1 MEKMENINVG
11 KHNINIDGELTPK
24 QREQIIKFLEEKKS
38 QEKAIIVS
46 ITKQEIADLRLAIE
60 SNNLNKFLEKNQEGL
75 KQIEKSSDI
84 LSGTL
89 LEKNFGDKES
99 FEKFTNT
106 IDKGVYNFYFGN
118 DGLLKGINIS
128 ENQKKSFSVGS
139 SIFIMDLVYN
149 EIKKTGN
156 VEEIMNEL
164 QKILGGN
171 GKTGSLEQ
179 LGKNLSSGD
188 SVNNTIEI
196 VKNLVTGDIT
206 KLITKIYKPENI
218 QNIKDA
224 ILESETNNNLIFSNP
239 AESFDFFENAY
250 NNNLNKDE
258 IKKIIQS
265 KTSENGIGE
274 NDISKLK
281 KVGDKIGE
289 IMTPEIGNSLSSIS
303 NIVEFFEKGKEKIKD
318 SIIGNNEILGVVTML
333 SQIPIIGD
341 IVKSFLNFLNID
353 LDKVNN
359 SSEKNLEE
367 IKKEILKKDSFLEEA
382 KITDNFGKNSNGEID
397 NDFIENII
405 SISGG
410 EEEFKKNTGNIFQ
423 KGNDFEK
430 FFKNEKLK
438 EITDFGRKNILT
450 NNNGEIIFENLKYLT
465 SLYKEFLE
473 AKQNQEVNS
482 IDDFVDKKS
491 LSDKQL
497 NKQIFAGTENSGETI
512 NDQKQENN
520 QNQTKIKNTNDN
532 KQETSKSTEQSPKE
546 NKDLIIS
553 GNEGIE
559 INNEK
564 ASYIFTL
571 NGKKYEISVWKNGY
585 ITLVEDRNKK
595 VVYQGG
601 NEFFNLL
608 SKFNGK
614 LDDKAKAG
622 DFGRKGA
629 EANVELNG
637 KSIREILINGLNE
650 KVSYMGFSKDVNEKG
665 LKDLIPESFFNNGK
679 IIEGNISLSFG
690 GKNYNL
696 VLAQKR

>member
-1 MEKMENINVG
+1 MEKMENINVW

-60 SNNLNKFLEKNQEGL
+60 SNNLNKFLEKNQEWL

-84 LSGTL
+84 LSWTL
-89 LEKNFGDKES
+89 LEKNFWDKES

-106 IDKGVYNFYFGN
+106 IDKWVYNFYFWN
-118 DGLLKGINIS
+118 DWLLKWINIS
-128 ENQKKSFSVGS
+128 ENQKKSFSVWS

-164 QKILGGN
+164 QKILWWN
-171 GKTGSLEQ
+171 WETWSLEQ
-179 LGKNLSSGD
+179 LWKNLSSWD

-196 VKNLVTGDIT
+196 VKNLVTWDIT

-239 AESFDFFENAY
+239 TESFDFFENAY

-265 KTSENGIGE
+265 KTSENWIGE

-281 KVGDKIGE
+281 KVWDKIWE
-289 IMTPEIGNSLSSIS
+289 IMSPEIWNSLSSIS

-318 SIIGNNEILGVVTML
+318 SIIGNNEILWVVTML
-333 SQIPIIGD
+333 SQIPIIWD

-382 KITDNFGKNSNGEID
+382 KITDNFWKNSNWEID

-405 SISGG
+405 SISWW
-410 EEEFKKNTGNIFQ
+410 EEEFKKNPWKIFQ
-423 KGNDFEK
+423 KWSDFEK

-438 EITDFGRKNILT
+438 EITDFWNKNILM
-450 NNNGEIIFENLKYLT
+450 NNNWEIIFENLKYLT

-497 NKQIFAGTENSGETI
+497 NKQIFAWTENSWETI

-553 GNEGIE
+553 WNEGIE

-571 NGKKYEISVWKNGY
+571 NWKKYEISVWKNWY
-585 ITLVEDRNKK
+585 ITLVENKNKK
-595 VVYQGG
+595 VVYGWWQDLFSFL
-601 NEFFNLL
+601 N
-608 SKFNGK
+608 KFNWK
-614 LDDKAKAG
+614 LDNQASWS
-622 DFGRKGA
+622 DFW
-629 EANVELNG
+629 NINIPLG
-637 KSIREILINGLNE
+637 KPIREVLINWSHWE
-650 KVSYMGFSKDVNEKG
+650 PW
-665 LKDLIPESFFNNGK
+665 LKDLIPKNFFNNWK
-679 IIEGNISLSFG
+679 IIEWNINLSFWD
-690 GKNYNL
+690 KSYNL
-696 VLAQKR
+696 NLA